1 MIKLIIAQV
10 LLIALMSSKPQNS
23 PSATDNLET
32 VKRSFLQNPSTPFE
46 PFAFALLQSRPPTYP
61 PERHH
66 LAGRLHVSEMLYL
79 VYALG
84 LFAALR
90 TLGTL
95 MQQERTIEQHRYL
108 VKWQQEQY
116 QKQQAEIEKRAL
128 EAMAAVAM
136 PTDNT
141 PTPAKKAA

>member
-1 MIKLIIAQV
+1 M
-10 LLIALMSSKPQNS
+10 
-23 PSATDNLET
+23 
-32 VKRSFLQNPSTPFE
+32 
-46 PFAFALLQSRPPTYP
+46 
-61 PERHH
+61 
-66 LAGRLHVSEMLYL
+66 SEMLYL

-108 VKWQQEQY
+108 VQWQQQQY
-116 QKQQAEIEKRAL
+116 QKQQAEIEQRAL

-136 PTDNT
+136 PTETKPAPT
-141 PTPAKKAA
+141 PTKKAA